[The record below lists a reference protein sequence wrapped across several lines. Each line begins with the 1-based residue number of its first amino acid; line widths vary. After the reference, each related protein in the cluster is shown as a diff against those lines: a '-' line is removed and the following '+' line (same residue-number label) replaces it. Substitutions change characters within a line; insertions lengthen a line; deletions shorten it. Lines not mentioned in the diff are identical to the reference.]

1 MGRGETKA
9 PYAVPDE
16 ELVMLA
22 AAGDSAAFERLVER
36 HRDFMYSVCRKIT
49 CNDQDAIDAVQ
60 DALVAAWRHIG
71 SFAGR
76 SSVRTW
82 LFRVATNAA
91 VDEVR
96 RRAQRQEQ
104 ADAVVGDRASPLDV
118 EAVAVARTTVDWALA
133 RLPPQFRAAV
143 VLREYY
149 GLTYQEIAETLD
161 IPIDTVKSRISRGR
175 QALVDLLAG
184 MRQEPRRAV
193 A

>member
-1 MGRGETKA
+1 VG
-9 PYAVPDE
+9 DE
-16 ELVMLA
+16 ELAMLA
-22 AAGDSAAFERLVER
+22 AAGDSSAFEILVER
-36 HRDFMYSVCRKIT
+36 HRDFMYSICRKIT
-49 CNDQDAIDAVQ
+49 CNDQDAVDALQ
-60 DALVAAWRHIG
+60 DALVTSWRHIG
-71 SFAGR
+71 SFECR
-76 SSVRTW
+76 SSIRTW

-96 RRAQRQEQ
+96 RRARRQDQ
-104 ADAVVGDRASPLDV
+104 ADAAVGDRASSLDV
-118 EAVAVARTTVDWALA
+118 EAMAVARTTVDWALA

-175 QALVDLLAG
+175 QALVGLLLPS
-184 MRQEPRRAV
+184 MRGETSRAV